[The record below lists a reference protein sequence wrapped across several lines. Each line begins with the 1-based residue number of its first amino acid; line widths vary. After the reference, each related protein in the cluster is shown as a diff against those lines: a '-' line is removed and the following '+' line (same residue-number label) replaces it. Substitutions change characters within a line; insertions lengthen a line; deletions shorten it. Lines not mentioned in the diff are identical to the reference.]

1 MAKIIIWDSNTTR
14 AAEYQSKFAGIAN
27 EILKVTTSK
36 DDLDDC
42 KLFFRHS
49 NDSIDEIENDTRY
62 VDSIKFEFSGGGL
75 TPEIIK
81 NGFPFEAKLENWKD
95 VFRVLDILDKEDFTI
110 DDVYYIL
117 GLDPKLEKLL
127 EPFATAN
134 PLMDNKVLREAKEA
148 LHTYIKSKS

>member
-14 AAEYQSKFAGIAN
+14 ATEYQSKFAGIAN

-62 VDSIKFEFSGGGL
+62 IDSIKFEFSGGGL
-75 TPEIIK
+75 TSEIIK
-81 NGFPFEAKLENWKD
+81 EGFPVEAKLESWKD
-95 VFRVLDILDKEDFTI
+95 IFRILDILDNEEFTL
-110 DDVYYIL
+110 DHVYYIL

-134 PLMDNKVLREAKEA
+134 PLKENELLKEAKEA
-148 LHTYIKSKS
+148 LHIYIKSKS